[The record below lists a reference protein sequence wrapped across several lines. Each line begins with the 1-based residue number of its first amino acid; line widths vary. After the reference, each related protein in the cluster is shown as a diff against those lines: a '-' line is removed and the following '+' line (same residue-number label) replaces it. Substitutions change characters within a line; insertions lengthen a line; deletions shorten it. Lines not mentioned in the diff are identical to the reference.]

1 MLKLPV
7 GSKNYRNRKFD
18 RPMNQPYNKF
28 QEVSNRTI
36 RTAILL
42 LLLLLTS
49 GTLFYWTWEQYPLI
63 DAFFMTIITISTVGF
78 GMIHPLSETGKLF
91 TSGLIMLS
99 LGSLAWV
106 GSSLARFIFDGEL
119 KEYLKTYRVD
129 KKIMK
134 LKDHTIIIGYG
145 RNGEQAAME
154 LREHGV
160 DFVIIDKRENVISRI
175 RDDESLLYIRGDAT
189 HEEILHQARIEHAKA
204 LIATTPNDADNVFVV
219 LTARSINPGLKII
232 SRASEIES
240 ITKLRRAG
248 ATNVIMPERI
258 GGQRMAKLVTQPD
271 VVEFLENILL
281 QKSNDVSLE
290 EISCTHMASA
300 FVNKALKTLQA
311 KDKSGINIIGIKISG
326 AKYVFNPD
334 PELTLSRGDQ
344 LFVLGSPNQIKEFRE
359 VLENKK

>member
-1 MLKLPV
+1 
-7 GSKNYRNRKFD
+7 
-18 RPMNQPYNKF
+18 MNQPYNKF
-28 QEVSNRTI
+28 QAVSNQTI
-36 RTAILL
+36 RTGSVLFLL
-42 LLLLLTS
+42 LVTS
-49 GTLFYWTWEQYPLI
+49 GTLFYWTYEQYPLI

-78 GMIHPLSETGKLF
+78 AVIHPLSDVGKLF
-91 TSGLIMLS
+91 TSGLIMFS

-106 GSSLARFIFDGEL
+106 GSSLAKFVFDGEL

-134 LKDHTIIIGYG
+134 LKDHTIIVGYG

-154 LREHGV
+154 LRDYGM
-160 DFVIIDKRENVISRI
+160 DFVVIDKRENVVSRI
-175 RDDESLLYIRGDAT
+175 REDENLLYIRGDAT
-189 HEEILHQARIEHAKA
+189 HEDVLFQAQIENAKA

-219 LTARSINPGLKII
+219 LTARSINPALKII

-240 ITKLRRAG
+240 ITKLQRAG

-271 VVEFLENILL
+271 VVEFLEYILL

-290 EISCTHMASA
+290 EISCTHMASH

-311 KDKSGINIIGIKISG
+311 KDKSGINIVGIKISG

-334 PELTLSRGDQ
+334 PELTLSRSDQ
-344 LFVLGSPNQIKEFRE
+344 IFVLGSPTQINQFRS
-359 VLENKK
+359 VLELQK

>member
-1 MLKLPV
+1 M
-7 GSKNYRNRKFD
+7 S
-18 RPMNQPYNKF
+18 QPYNKF
-28 QEVSNRTI
+28 QAVSKKTI
-36 RTAILL
+36 RTAIVLL
-42 LLLLLTS
+42 LLLISS
-49 GTLFYWTWEQYPLI
+49 GTLFYWTYESYPLI

-78 GMIHPLSETGKLF
+78 AVIHPLSDVGKLF
-91 TSGLIMLS
+91 TSGLIMFS

-106 GSSLARFIFDGEL
+106 GSNLARFIFDGEL
-119 KEYLKTYRVD
+119 KIYLKTYRVD

-145 RNGEQAAME
+145 RNGEQAAIE
-154 LREHGV
+154 LRDSGV
-160 DFVIIDKRENVISRI
+160 DFVVIDKRENVIGRA
-175 RDDESLLYIRGDAT
+175 REDEDLLYIRGDAT
-189 HEEILHQARIEHAKA
+189 HEDVLHQARIEYAKA

-271 VVEFLENILL
+271 VVEFLEYILL
-281 QKSNDVSLE
+281 QQSKDVSLE
-290 EISCTHMASA
+290 EISCNHLATC
-300 FVNKALKTLQA
+300 FVNKPMKDLRA
-311 KDKSGINIIGIKISG
+311 KDKSGINIVGIKISG

-334 PELTLSRGDQ
+334 PELTLSRSDQ
-344 LFVLGSPNQIKEFRE
+344 LFVLGSPVQIKEFRNL
-359 VLENKK
+359 LENQK

>member
-1 MLKLPV
+1 M
-7 GSKNYRNRKFD
+7 S
-18 RPMNQPYNKF
+18 QPYNKF
-28 QEVSNRTI
+28 LVVSNKTI
-36 RTAILL
+36 RTAIVLLALL
-42 LLLLLTS
+42 LSS
-49 GTLFYWTWEQYPLI
+49 GTLFYWAYEQYPLI

-78 GMIHPLSETGKLF
+78 AVIHPLSDVGKLF
-91 TSGLIMLS
+91 TSGLIMFS

-119 KEYLKTYRVD
+119 KNYLKTYRVD

-134 LKDHTIIIGYG
+134 LKDHTIIVGFG

-154 LREHGV
+154 LRDYGV
-160 DFVIIDKRENVISRI
+160 DFVIIDKRENVISRLSE
-175 RDDESLLYIRGDAT
+175 DKNLLYIRGDAT
-189 HEEILHQARIEHAKA
+189 HEDVLHQARIEHAKA

-219 LTARSINPGLKII
+219 LTARSINPALKII
-232 SRASEIES
+232 SRASAIES

-271 VVEFLENILL
+271 VVEFLEYILL
-281 QKSNDVSLE
+281 QQSKDVSLE
-290 EISCTHMASA
+290 EISCTHLASCY
-300 FVNKALKTLQA
+300 VNKSLKVLRT
-311 KDKSGINIIGIKISG
+311 KDKSGINIVGIKISG

-344 LFVLGSPNQIKEFRE
+344 LFVLGSPNQIKEFRNL
-359 VLENKK
+359 LESEK

>member
-1 MLKLPV
+1 M
-7 GSKNYRNRKFD
+7 GQS
-18 RPMNQPYNKF
+18 YNKF
-28 QEVSNRTI
+28 QTVSNQTI
-36 RTAILL
+36 RTGAILL
-42 LLLLLTS
+42 LLLLST
-49 GTLFYWTWEQYPLI
+49 GTLFYWGYEQYPLI

-78 GMIHPLSETGKLF
+78 GMIHPLSDVGKLF
-91 TSGLIMLS
+91 TSGLIMFS

-106 GSSLARFIFDGEL
+106 GSSLAKFVFDGEL
-119 KEYLKTYRVD
+119 KDYLKTYRVD

-154 LREHGV
+154 LRDYGV
-160 DFVIIDKRENVISRI
+160 DFVVIDKRENVIGRI
-175 RDDESLLYIRGDAT
+175 CEDENLLYIRGDAT
-189 HEEILHQARIEHAKA
+189 REEVLLQARIEHAKA

-219 LTARSINPGLKII
+219 LTARSMNPGLKII
-232 SRASEIES
+232 SRASEVES

-271 VVEFLENILL
+271 VVEFLEYILL

-290 EISCTHMASA
+290 EISCTHMASH
-300 FVNKALKTLQA
+300 FVNKALKTLQS
-311 KDKSGINIIGIKISG
+311 KDKSGINIVGIKISG

-344 LFVLGSPNQIKEFRE
+344 LFVLGSPVQIKEFRNL
-359 VLENKK
+359 LEN

>member
-1 MLKLPV
+1 M
-7 GSKNYRNRKFD
+7 S
-18 RPMNQPYNKF
+18 QSYNKF
-28 QEVSNRTI
+28 QAVSNQTI
-36 RTAILL
+36 RTGAILL
-42 LLLLLTS
+42 LLLLST
-49 GTLFYWTWEQYPLI
+49 GTIFYWGYEQYPLI
-63 DAFFMTIITISTVGF
+63 DAFFMTVITISTVGF
-78 GMIHPLSETGKLF
+78 AVIHPLSDVGKLF
-91 TSGLIMLS
+91 TSGLIMFS

-106 GSSLARFIFDGEL
+106 GSSLAKFVFDGEL
-119 KEYLKTYRVD
+119 KDYLKTYRVD

-154 LREHGV
+154 LRDYGV
-160 DFVIIDKRENVISRI
+160 DFVVIDKRENVIGRI
-175 RDDESLLYIRGDAT
+175 CEDDNLLYIRGDAT
-189 HEEILHQARIEHAKA
+189 REEVLLQARIEHAKA

-219 LTARSINPGLKII
+219 LTARSMNPALKII
-232 SRASEIES
+232 SRASEVES

-271 VVEFLENILL
+271 VVEFLEYILL
-281 QKSNDVSLE
+281 QKSDDVSLE
-290 EISCTHMASA
+290 EISCTHMATH
-300 FVNKALKTLQA
+300 FVNKTLKTLQA

-344 LFVLGSPNQIKEFRE
+344 LFVLGSPVQIKEFRNL
-359 VLENKK
+359 LEN

>member
-1 MLKLPV
+1 M
-7 GSKNYRNRKFD
+7 S
-18 RPMNQPYNKF
+18 QPYNKF
-28 QEVSNRTI
+28 QEASNKTI
-36 RTAILL
+36 RTAIVLL
-42 LLLLLTS
+42 VMLLSS
-49 GTLFYWTWEQYPLI
+49 GTLFYWTYEQYPLI
-63 DAFFMTIITISTVGF
+63 DAFFMTIITVSTVGF
-78 GMIHPLSETGKLF
+78 GMIHPLSEVGKLF
-91 TSGLIMLS
+91 TSGLIMFS

-106 GSSLARFIFDGEL
+106 GSNLARFIFDGEL
-119 KEYLKTYRVD
+119 KNYLKTYRVD

-154 LREHGV
+154 LRNYGV
-160 DFVIIDKRENVISRI
+160 DFVVIDKRENVISRA
-175 RDDESLLYIRGDAT
+175 REDESLLYIRGDAT
-189 HEEILHQARIEHAKA
+189 HEEVLHQARIEHAKA

-232 SRASEIES
+232 SRASEMES

-271 VVEFLENILL
+271 VVEFLEYILL
-281 QKSNDVSLE
+281 QQSKDVSLE
-290 EISCTHMASA
+290 EISCTHMATY
-300 FVNKALKTLQA
+300 FVNKPIKILHS

-334 PELTLSRGDQ
+334 PGLTLSRGDQ
-344 LFVLGSPNQIKEFRE
+344 LFVLGSPKQIKEFRE
-359 VLENKK
+359 VLESQK

>member
-1 MLKLPV
+1 M
-7 GSKNYRNRKFD
+7 S
-18 RPMNQPYNKF
+18 QPYNKF
-28 QEVSNRTI
+28 QEASNKTI
-36 RTAILL
+36 RTAIVLL
-42 LLLLLTS
+42 VMLLSS
-49 GTLFYWTWEQYPLI
+49 GTLFYWTYEQYPLT
-63 DAFFMTIITISTVGF
+63 DAFFMTIITVSTVGF
-78 GMIHPLSETGKLF
+78 GMIHPLSEVGKLF
-91 TSGLIMLS
+91 TSGLIMFS

-106 GSSLARFIFDGEL
+106 GSNLARFIFDGEL
-119 KEYLKTYRVD
+119 KNYLKTYRVD

-154 LREHGV
+154 LRNYGV
-160 DFVIIDKRENVISRI
+160 DFVVIDKRENVISRAHE
-175 RDDESLLYIRGDAT
+175 DENLLYIRGDAT
-189 HEEILHQARIEHAKA
+189 HEEVLHQARIEHAKA

-232 SRASEIES
+232 SRASEMES

-271 VVEFLENILL
+271 VVEFVEYILL
-281 QKSNDVSLE
+281 QQSKDVSLE
-290 EISCTHMASA
+290 EISCTQMATY
-300 FVNKALKTLQA
+300 FVNKPIKILHS

-344 LFVLGSPNQIKEFRE
+344 LFVLGSPKQIKEFRE
-359 VLENKK
+359 VLESQK

>member
-1 MLKLPV
+1 
-7 GSKNYRNRKFD
+7 
-18 RPMNQPYNKF
+18 MNQPYNKF
-28 QEVSNRTI
+28 QAVSKKTI
-36 RTAILL
+36 RTATVLL
-42 LLLLLTS
+42 LLLLSS
-49 GTLFYWTWEQYPLI
+49 GTLFYWTYEQYPLI
-63 DAFFMTIITISTVGF
+63 DAFFMTVITISTVGF
-78 GMIHPLSETGKLF
+78 GMIHPLSAGGKLF
-91 TSGLIMLS
+91 TSGLIMFS

-106 GSSLARFIFDGEL
+106 GSNLARFFFDGEL
-119 KEYLKTYRVD
+119 KNYLKTYRVD

-154 LREHGV
+154 LRDYGV
-160 DFVIIDKRENVISRI
+160 DFVVIDKRENVISRV
-175 RDDESLLYIRGDAT
+175 REDENLLYIRGDAT
-189 HEEILHQARIEHAKA
+189 HEEVLHQARIEHAKA

-232 SRASEIES
+232 SRASEMES

-271 VVEFLENILL
+271 VVEFLEYILL
-281 QKSNDVSLE
+281 QKSKDVSLE
-290 EISCTHMASA
+290 EVSCTHMASC

-311 KDKSGINIIGIKISG
+311 KNKSGINIIGIKISG

-344 LFVLGSPNQIKEFRE
+344 LFVLGSPHQIKEFRN
-359 VLENKK
+359 VLENQK

>member
-1 MLKLPV
+1 
-7 GSKNYRNRKFD
+7 
-18 RPMNQPYNKF
+18 MNQPYNKF
-28 QEVSNRTI
+28 QAVSNQTI
-36 RTAILL
+36 RTGIVLL
-42 LLLLLTS
+42 LLLLSS
-49 GTLFYWTWEQYPLI
+49 GTLFYWMYEQYPLI

-78 GMIHPLSETGKLF
+78 AVIHPLSDVGKLF
-91 TSGLIMLS
+91 TSGLIMFS

-106 GSSLARFIFDGEL
+106 GSTLAKFIFDGEL

-154 LREHGV
+154 LRDYGME
-160 DFVIIDKRENVISRI
+160 FVVIDKRENVIGRI
-175 RDDESLLYIRGDAT
+175 HEDENLLYIRGDAT
-189 HEEILHQARIEHAKA
+189 HEEVLYQARIEHAKA

-219 LTARSINPGLKII
+219 LTARSMNPALKII

-271 VVEFLENILL
+271 VVEFLEYILL

-290 EISCTHMASA
+290 EISCTHMASH

-344 LFVLGSPNQIKEFRE
+344 LFVLGSPEQIKDFRSI
-359 VLENKK
+359 LENPK

>member
-1 MLKLPV
+1 
-7 GSKNYRNRKFD
+7 
-18 RPMNQPYNKF
+18 MNQPYNKF
-28 QEVSNRTI
+28 KAVSNQTI
-36 RTAILL
+36 RTGIVLL
-42 LLLLLTS
+42 LLLLSS
-49 GTLFYWTWEQYPLI
+49 GTLFYWLYEQYPLI

-78 GMIHPLSETGKLF
+78 AVIHPLSDVGKLF
-91 TSGLIMLS
+91 TSGLIMFS

-106 GSSLARFIFDGEL
+106 GSTLAKFIFDGEL

-154 LREHGV
+154 LRDYGME
-160 DFVIIDKRENVISRI
+160 FVVIDKRENVIGRI
-175 RDDESLLYIRGDAT
+175 REDENLLYIRGDAT
-189 HEEILHQARIEHAKA
+189 HEEVLYQARIEHAKA

-219 LTARSINPGLKII
+219 LTARSMNPALKII

-240 ITKLRRAG
+240 ITKLQRAG

-271 VVEFLENILL
+271 VVEFLEYILL

-290 EISCTHMASA
+290 EISCTHMASH

-334 PELTLSRGDQ
+334 PELTISRGDQ
-344 LFVLGSPNQIKEFRE
+344 LFVLGSSIQIKEFRN
-359 VLENKK
+359 VLESPK

>member
-1 MLKLPV
+1 
-7 GSKNYRNRKFD
+7 
-18 RPMNQPYNKF
+18 MNQPYNKF
-28 QEVSNRTI
+28 QAVSNQTI
-36 RTAILL
+36 RTGIVLL
-42 LLLLLTS
+42 LLLLSS
-49 GTLFYWTWEQYPLI
+49 GTLFYWLYEQYPLI

-78 GMIHPLSETGKLF
+78 AVIHPLSDAGKLF
-91 TSGLIMLS
+91 TSGLIMFS

-106 GSSLARFIFDGEL
+106 GSTLAKFVFDGEL

-154 LREHGV
+154 LRDYGME
-160 DFVIIDKRENVISRI
+160 FVVIDKRENVIGRI
-175 RDDESLLYIRGDAT
+175 REDENLLYIRGDAT
-189 HEEILHQARIEHAKA
+189 HEEVLYQARIEHAKA

-219 LTARSINPGLKII
+219 LTARSMNPALKII

-271 VVEFLENILL
+271 VVEFLEYILL

-290 EISCTHMASA
+290 EISCTHMASH
-300 FVNKALKTLQA
+300 FVNKALKNLQA

-344 LFVLGSPNQIKEFRE
+344 LFVLGSPDQIKVFRSI
-359 VLENKK
+359 LESPK